1 MKNLMR
7 ADELTKVGRG
17 LGYKGL
23 EYPLWSGAG
32 LKKEPPTLE
41 LRVNLFPSR
50 FIFKTSL
57 KGLLTE
63 L

>member
-1 MKNLMR
+1 MMKNLMR

-23 EYPLWSGAG
+23 EYPLWSGAD
-32 LKKEPPTLE
+32 LKKERPTLE

-57 KGLLTE
+57 KGPLS
-63 L
+63 